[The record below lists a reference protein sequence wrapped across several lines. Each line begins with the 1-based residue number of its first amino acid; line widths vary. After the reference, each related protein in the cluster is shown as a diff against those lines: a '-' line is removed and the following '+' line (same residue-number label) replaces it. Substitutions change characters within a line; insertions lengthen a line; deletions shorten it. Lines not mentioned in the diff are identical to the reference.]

1 MLRSASEMV
10 RNLEMRIARLERT
23 AGSHMSEM
31 EAGSHM
37 AGRGSL
43 FPHRPRGVK
52 NYDTRRDPRKLGDR
66 NLKDMIADASDLQD
80 IATRAGYPDV
90 KVQYTAEDFPVVVL
104 APSFYVFLDNQG
116 YTIEYPTGGTSFT
129 YKFSDVKM
137 VITREAANYADFGS
151 AGASLDTTPTYDD
164 VQTLL
169 QAEGGWMAE
178 SWLRARDNMF
188 VGGDFALA
196 VKLTPMA
203 IKWSLTQGG
212 VEVDRGMSKGADRE
226 SQLTKLA
233 IDLDDLATTL
243 GKRRARARKQAL
255 RALKDMM

>member
-52 NYDTRRDPRKLGDR
+52 NYD
-66 NLKDMIADASDLQD
+66 IQD

-129 YKFSDVKM
+129 YKFSDVKS
-137 VITREAANYADFGS
+137 VIARESANYADFGS
-151 AGASLDTTPTYDD
+151 AGATLDTTPTYDD

-233 IDLDDLATTL
+233 LDLDDLAMTL